1 MTMTELSAPVAAPE
15 ALAGSS
21 APALWVWRSRCRV
34 GDWLP
39 AALFEQLALAEML
52 NEPFAEG
59 GAHHALVKGWRTDMP
74 READEKKVSAGLD
87 GTRVLL
93 HTVDGRPDN
102 LHAAMVDAA
111 AIRPGRHLLLYLQ
124 DPAIRLADR
133 LAGAATRPSTTLMI
147 QRDRDGISRMARVW
161 QMLRTA
167 GLPVHGLALDVLASE
182 GPKADAA
189 WQGLWRF
196 LGADAPAD
204 PAVLAGWR
212 HRLRQEAEAGVAS
225 LDARTAELIGR
236 EAKWLA
242 GLDLWPG
249 FLKPV
254 LQASAGPDLPMRLVR
269 FDRLPAVLTEGEAVR
284 LAGVIVPA
292 GELAPDRRLFVRQA
306 GQRQRAGWN
315 QPSPAVVGKLPGE
328 PAAANA
334 RFKPLAVRALRRQP
348 VSMLYRSGETAPP
361 VPVAQIQFEP
371 IAHEPIEGIY
381 LAPWSIGYQ
390 AIPKVACTSIKE
402 LLFRLAMGAPYSPA
416 LAGSDHVHN
425 YFYARQRD
433 VGLAQFRFVVVRD
446 PIKRFLSAF
455 SNRVLHHK
463 ELSRAYLEKQRIE
476 PALDLTDFPFEPN
489 LAEFVER
496 FDFYR
501 RVPTINHHFQPFSE
515 FLAPLSA
522 FNEVYA
528 FERLDDLVA
537 QLQRRTGQPCSLP
550 HSQRG
555 GPKIAASDLSHKVFD
570 KLAEI
575 YAADYAMLRGLYAPS
590 DLR

>member
-1 MTMTELSAPVAAPE
+1 MTMTELSAPVAAP
-15 ALAGSS
+15 APAAGSN
-21 APALWVWRSRCRV
+21 APALWIWRARGRI

-39 AALFEQLALAEML
+39 AALFEQLGLGEVL
-52 NEPFAEG
+52 SEPFAEG
-59 GAHHALVKGWRTDMP
+59 GSQHALAKGWRTDMP
-74 READEKKVSAGLD
+74 READEKKVSAGLGD
-87 GTRVLL
+87 ARVLL
-93 HTVDGRPDN
+93 HTVDGRPDS

-111 AIRPGRHLLLYLQ
+111 MLRPGRHLLLYLQ

-133 LAGAATRPSTTLMI
+133 LAGAATRPSTALMI
-147 QRDRDGISRMARVW
+147 QRDREGTSRMARVG

-167 GLPVHGLALDVLASE
+167 GLPAHGLALDVLASE
-182 GPKADAA
+182 GPSADAA
-189 WQGLWRF
+189 WQALWSF
-196 LGADAPAD
+196 LGAEAP
-204 PAVLAGWR
+204 PPERLAAWR

-225 LDARTAELIGR
+225 LDARTAELVAR

-242 GLDLWPG
+242 GPDLLPG

-254 LQASAGPDLPMRLVR
+254 LQMSMGPELPIRLVR
-269 FDRLPAVLTEGEAVR
+269 FDRLLPVLVEGEAVR
-284 LAGVIVPA
+284 LSGVVVPA
-292 GELAPDRRLFVRQA
+292 GEAAPDRRLFVRQA

-334 RFKPLAVRALRRQP
+334 RFKPLPVRALRHQP

-361 VPVAQIQFEP
+361 VPVAQIRFEP

-381 LAPWSIGYQ
+381 LAPWSVGYQ
-390 AIPKVACTSIKE
+390 PIPKVACTSIKE
-402 LLFRLAMGAPYSPA
+402 LLFRLAMDAPYSPA

-425 YFYARQRD
+425 YFYMRQRD
-433 VGLAQFRFVVVRD
+433 VGMAQFRFVVVRD
-446 PIKRFLSAF
+446 PIRRFLSAF

-463 ELSRAYLEKQRIE
+463 ELSRAYLEKQRFE
-476 PALDLTDFPFEPN
+476 PALDLSDFPFEPT

-522 FNEVYA
+522 FNEVYP

-537 QLQRRTGQPCSLP
+537 QLQSRTGRPCSLP

-555 GPKIAASDLSHKVFD
+555 GPKIAVSDLSHKVFD

-575 YAADYAMLRGLYAPS
+575 YAADYALLRGLYAPS